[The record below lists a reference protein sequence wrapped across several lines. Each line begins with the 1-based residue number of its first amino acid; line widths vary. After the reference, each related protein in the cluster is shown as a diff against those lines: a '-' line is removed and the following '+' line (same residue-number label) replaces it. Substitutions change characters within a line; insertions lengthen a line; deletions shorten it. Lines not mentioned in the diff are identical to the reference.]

1 MKSKDVV
8 FLCQF
13 FYPEYIS
20 SATLPFDTAK
30 ALKDAG
36 YSVSV
41 ICGYPEEYST
51 TNEKVPLKEVVDG
64 IEIQRLKYIQ
74 LKRSS
79 FIGRIINYFSFTFS
93 ALLNLFKLRKFKIA
107 IVYSN
112 PPVLPL
118 VTFIANKIFGLKIVF
133 VSYDVYPE
141 IAVKTNVIQN
151 TSIISKFMEVIN
163 KVIFRDISKVVA
175 LSTEMKEYL
184 INSREGLSKDNV
196 EVIPNWYESDV
207 TYNKNDAKLNPIFKD
222 IIQNE
227 PLIISYFGNMGI
239 AQDMET
245 ILDTIRKLKDNKN
258 VHFLFAGHGNKME
271 TLKQKLTEEKI
282 DNTTIFDFLHGQDFS
297 DALAVSDAF
306 IVSLESSLNGLC
318 VPSKTYSYMSA
329 GKPILAIMNPQCD
342 ISIDLANYNAGFTVE
357 TGQSEA
363 LVNHIITLGNEEIA
377 KEMGNNC
384 RVLFLKKFTKDICT
398 NKYVD
403 LINQVLESEACLQ
416 TKHY

>member
-1 MKSKDVV
+1 M
-8 FLCQF
+8 
-13 FYPEYIS
+13 
-20 SATLPFDTAK
+20 
-30 ALKDAG
+30 
-36 YSVSV
+36 
-41 ICGYPEEYST
+41 
-51 TNEKVPLKEVVDG
+51 EKL
-64 IEIQRLKYIQ
+64 
-74 LKRSS
+74 
-79 FIGRIINYFSFTFS
+79 
-93 ALLNLFKLRKFKIA
+93 
-107 IVYSN
+107 
-112 PPVLPL
+112 
-118 VTFIANKIFGLKIVF
+118 
-133 VSYDVYPE
+133 
-141 IAVKTNVIQN
+141 
-151 TSIISKFMEVIN
+151 N
-163 KVIFRDISKVVA
+163 KVIFKNISKVVA
-175 LSTEMKEYL
+175 LSNEMKDYL
-184 INSREGLSKDNV
+184 INSREGLSNDNV

-207 TYNKNDAKLNPIFKD
+207 AYNKNNAKNNTIFKD

-258 VHFLFAGHGNKME
+258 VHFLFAGHGNKMD

>member
-30 ALKDAG
+30 AIRDAG
-36 YSVSV
+36 CSVSV
-41 ICGYPEEYST
+41 ICGYPEEYSN

-79 FIGRIINYFSFTFS
+79 FIGRMINYFSFTFS
-93 ALLNLFKLRKFKIA
+93 ALLNLFKLRKFTIA

-118 VTFIANKIFGLKIVF
+118 VTFIANKIFGLKVIF

-141 IAVKTNVIQN
+141 IAIKTNVIQN
-151 TSIISKFMEVIN
+151 TSIIAKFMEKVN
-163 KVIFRDISKVVA
+163 KVIFKNITKVIA

-184 INSREGLSKDNV
+184 INSREGLSNDNV
-196 EVIPNWYESDV
+196 EVIPNWYASDV
-207 TYNKNDAKLNPIFKD
+207 AYDRNNAKKNPLFKD
-222 IIQNE
+222 ILQKE

-245 ILDTIRKLKDNKN
+245 ILDTIRKLKDNNN
-258 VHFLFAGHGNKME
+258 VHFLFAGHGNKMD
-271 TLKQKLTEEKI
+271 TLKKNLAEERLG
-282 DNTTIFDFLHGQDFS
+282 NATIFDFLHGKDFS
-297 DALAVSDAF
+297 DALAISDAF

-342 ISIDLANYNAGFTVE
+342 ISMDLANYNAGFTVE
-357 TGQSEA
+357 SGQSEVLA
-363 LVNHIITLGNEEIA
+363 KYIVTLGNKEIS
-377 KEMGNNC
+377 KKMGNNC
-384 RVLFLKKFTKDICT
+384 RVLFLNKFTKEICT
-398 NKYVD
+398 NEYVN